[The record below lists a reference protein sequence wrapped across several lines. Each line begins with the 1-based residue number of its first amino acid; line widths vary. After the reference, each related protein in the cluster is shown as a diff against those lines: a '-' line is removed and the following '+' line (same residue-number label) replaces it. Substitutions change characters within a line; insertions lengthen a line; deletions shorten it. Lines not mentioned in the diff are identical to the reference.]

1 MADRG
6 RCCVRPEKGFRSMP
20 SPAKA
25 LNEFSAVVLTGGS
38 SGIGK
43 SFIELSAKLKPDLA
57 FCNLS
62 RRPPDIPLPTQLKL
76 RHIPCD
82 LSQSSEVA
90 AAAAQV
96 ESFLNEIVPAGRVLL
111 VNNSGFGA
119 YGKFPEPDAETQGEM
134 IDVNVRAVVDLTA
147 RLLPA
152 LRSRGGAIITVASTA
167 AFQPTAFLATYG
179 ATKAFVLH
187 WSLALNEELR
197 GTGVRALA
205 VCPGPTSTAFFKRA
219 GLGEGAVPDFLGQTS
234 EQVVMAALRALESG
248 KAMVVSGWLNK
259 VLAALVTKLP
269 KPLAARLAAIGVERW
284 GGGRAKP

>member
-1 MADRG
+1 
-6 RCCVRPEKGFRSMP
+6 MP

-197 GTGVRALA
+197 GSGVRTLAL
-205 VCPGPTSTAFFKRA
+205 CPGPTTTQFFRRA
-219 GLGEGAVPDFLGQTS
+219 GLEAGSVADQMSQSCEAVVLETLHALGAGRS
-234 EQVVMAALRALESG
+234 
-248 KAMVVSGWLNK
+248 MVVTGWKNK
-259 VLAALVTKLP
+259 VQTFVSSKVP
-269 KPLAARLAAIGVERW
+269 KPLAARVAAFILERYRLKA
-284 GGGRAKP
+284 RAK

>member
-1 MADRG
+1 MR
-6 RCCVRPEKGFRSMP
+6 
-20 SPAKA
+20 
-25 LNEFSAVVLTGGS
+25 N
-38 SGIGK
+38 
-43 SFIELSAKLKPDLA
+43 
-57 FCNLS
+57 
-62 RRPPDIPLPTQLKL
+62 TQLNL
-76 RHIPCD
+76 RHVACD
-82 LSQSSEVA
+82 LSDPVQVA
-90 AAAAQV
+90 DALRQV
-96 ESFLNEIVPAGRVLL
+96 EDFLTSRAPTGKILL
-111 VNNSGFGA
+111 VNNSGFGV
-119 YGKFPEPDAETQGEM
+119 YGRFPGPSVADQLEM
-134 IDVNVRAVVDLTA
+134 LDVNIRAVVHLTGG
-147 RLLPA
+147 LLPA
-152 LRSRGGAIITVASTA
+152 LKARGGAIVTIASTA
-167 AFQPTAFLATYG
+167 AFQPTAFLSAYG
-179 ATKAFVLH
+179 ASKAFVLH